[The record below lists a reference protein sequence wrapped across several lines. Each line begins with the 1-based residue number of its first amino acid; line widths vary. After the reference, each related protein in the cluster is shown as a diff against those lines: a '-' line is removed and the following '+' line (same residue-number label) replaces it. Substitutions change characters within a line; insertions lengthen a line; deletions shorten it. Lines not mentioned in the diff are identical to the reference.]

1 MVEGTEDRMKERL
14 VEAMKKGAA
23 FAAKMCAKEG
33 AFGYGVPVLGRTEI

>member
-1 MVEGTEDRMKERL
+1 MKERL